1 MSCSYQE
8 LKYPSLIILASE
20 TKTASDSTE
29 TLSAPD
35 EEQIVAKSEPAVA
48 AKPVQASVQVIEP
61 AVKDA
66 NNIEAPEVKAN
77 NETIAQNPAPPAE
90 NDKNAV
96 VEDPIK
102 EDVAVPK
109 PLAPADKGA
118 ADAKKPETTKSA
130 SKKVEVPKSDDEQKV
145 EIDQGNQEN
154 PENADDVN
162 IFDDTEAS
170 EMPEKDNEIKNDGM
184 PYDDDDEYGGED
196 AMARNNNK
204 VADAVN
210 NDKKEAE
217 KFVEK
222 EDVPQTKIVPDEFVE
237 DPDSNFFTYLCI
249 LMFLCLFLYI
259 LHQNRQKILAL
270 FLEGRR
276 GGRRSRERSRGGS
289 KAAYSKLG
297 ELDSNLEEAI
307 MSKKSLNGKSMDI
320 IYWATNWCDL

>member
-8 LKYPSLIILASE
+8 LKYPSLIILASD

-61 AVKDA
+61 AAKDA
-66 NNIEAPEVKAN
+66 NNIEAPAVKAN
-77 NETIAQNPAPPAE
+77 NETVAQNPAPPAE
-90 NDKNAV
+90 NNKNAV

-102 EDVAVPK
+102 EDVAAPK

-130 SKKVEVPKSDDEQKV
+130 SKKVEAPKSDDEQKV

-170 EMPEKDNEIKNDGM
+170 EMPEKDNEMKNDGM

-204 VADAVN
+204 AADAIN

-249 LMFLCLFLYI
+249 LMFLCVFLYI

-320 IYWATNWCDL
+320 IY

>member
-1 MSCSYQE
+1 M
-8 LKYPSLIILASE
+8 
-20 TKTASDSTE
+20 
-29 TLSAPD
+29 SAPD

-48 AKPVQASVQVIEP
+48 AKPVQASLQVIEP
-61 AVKDA
+61 ADKDV
-66 NNIEAPEVKAN
+66 NNIEVPAVKAN
-77 NETIAQNPAPPAE
+77 NETVAQNPAPPAA

-96 VEDPIK
+96 VENPIK
-102 EDVAVPK
+102 EDAAVPK
-109 PLAPADKGA
+109 PLTPADKGA
-118 ADAKKPETTKSA
+118 TDDKKPETTKPA
-130 SKKVEVPKSDDEQKV
+130 LKKVEAPKSEDEQKV

-154 PENADDVN
+154 LENADEMNV
-162 IFDDTEAS
+162 FDDTEAS
-170 EMPEKDNEIKNDGM
+170 EMPEKDNEMKNEGGL
-184 PYDDDDEYGGED
+184 PYDDDEEYGGED
-196 AMARNNNK
+196 AMTRNNNK
-204 VADAVN
+204 VADAIN

-249 LMFLCLFLYI
+249 LMFLCVFLYI

-320 IYWATNWCDL
+320 IY